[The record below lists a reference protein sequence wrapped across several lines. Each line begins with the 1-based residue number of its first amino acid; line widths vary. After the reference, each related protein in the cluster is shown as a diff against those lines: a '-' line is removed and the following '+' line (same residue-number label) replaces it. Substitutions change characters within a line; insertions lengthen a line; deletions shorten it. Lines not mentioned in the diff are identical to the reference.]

1 MVIAKVRISDQV
13 LKELKRIIA
22 QGNFAA
28 GDKFYSENELMSL
41 LNVGR
46 SSIREAIRLLEVA
59 GLVKVQHG
67 KGIFISDP
75 EQDGQLAFAAWLR
88 ENETTLTEHF
98 EIRLILDP
106 KAAAAA
112 AVKADAGNIQ
122 KLKNIC
128 EQFEVVAGNGN
139 TADMIKID
147 EQFHLQLA
155 KCTRNRILYMMMKT
169 MTQSFPEGWI
179 SSLHVPGRI
188 QKTVVEHRKI
198 VEAIEAGDARLAEHR
213 MEKHLVNALNDIRST
228 KDAKTGG
235 TS

>member
-75 EQDGQLAFAAWLR
+75 RAGRPTGLR
-88 ENETTLTEHF
+88 SM
-98 EIRLILDP
+98 
-106 KAAAAA
+106 
-112 AVKADAGNIQ
+112 
-122 KLKNIC
+122 
-128 EQFEVVAGNGN
+128 VAG
-139 TADMIKID
+139 K
-147 EQFHLQLA
+147 
-155 KCTRNRILYMMMKT
+155 
-169 MTQSFPEGWI
+169 
-179 SSLHVPGRI
+179 
-188 QKTVVEHRKI
+188 
-198 VEAIEAGDARLAEHR
+198 
-213 MEKHLVNALNDIRST
+213 
-228 KDAKTGG
+228 
-235 TS
+235 